1 MEHLAVVLD
10 ETEPHL
16 GGPEKMPM
24 AFLRNTSLGGIDLE
38 WLENEPQ

>member
-1 MEHLAVVLD
+1 MLLD

-24 AFLRNTSLGGIDLE
+24 AF
-38 WLENEPQ
+38 